1 MKKEECSSERCLDGC
16 EISLAFSKS
25 FMSMGS
31 YWFKG
36 DYMAKCPK
44 CGKEVS
50 TPKKTWKM
58 AGRADKSG
66 KKTELTIGLFEHCGK
81 TFRAATGKRKI

>member
-1 MKKEECSSERCLDGC
+1 LLNGKCFILIECNV
-16 EISLAFSKS
+16 SK
-25 FMSMGS
+25 GII
-31 YWFKG
+31 
-36 DYMAKCPK
+36 MAKCPV
-44 CGKEVS
+44 CGKEVA

-81 TFRAATGKRKI
+81 TFRSTLGKRKI

>member
-1 MKKEECSSERCLDGC
+1 MENVLFSSICNV
-16 EISLAFSKS
+16 SK
-25 FMSMGS
+25 GNI
-31 YWFKG
+31 
-36 DYMAKCPK
+36 MAKCPV

-58 AGRADKSG
+58 AGKADKTG

-81 TFRAATGKRKI
+81 SFRSTLGKRKI